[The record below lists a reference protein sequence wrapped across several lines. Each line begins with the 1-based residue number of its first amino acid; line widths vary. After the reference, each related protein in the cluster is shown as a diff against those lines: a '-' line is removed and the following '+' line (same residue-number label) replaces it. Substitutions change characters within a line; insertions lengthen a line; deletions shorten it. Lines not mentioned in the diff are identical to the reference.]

1 MINTESLRITIK
13 GFVLAI
19 NMHQVLASIWK
30 RSQSQKEDNLEHD
43 QKISGVVQLRSAVI
57 VTHLN

>member
-19 NMHQVLASIWK
+19 NMHQVLASIRE
-30 RSQSQKEDNLEHD
+30 RSQSQQEDHLEHEEG
-43 QKISGVVQLRSAVI
+43 ISINILMKRWMFGL
-57 VTHLN
+57 

>member
-19 NMHQVLASIWK
+19 NMHQVLASIWE
-30 RSQSQKEDNLEHD
+30 RSQSQKED
-43 QKISGVVQLRSAVI
+43 
-57 VTHLN
+57 HLKHEEGFSINILMKKRGWANKV

>member
-19 NMHQVLASIWK
+19 NMHQVFSIGEYWGEITDSEG
-30 RSQSQKEDNLEHD
+30 RSP
-43 QKISGVVQLRSAVI
+43 G
-57 VTHLN
+57 T

>member
-19 NMHQVLASIWK
+19 NMHQVLASIWE
-30 RSQSQKEDNLEHD
+30 RSQSQKEDHLENEN
-43 QKISGVVQLRSAVI
+43 ISINILMKKRGWANKL
-57 VTHLN
+57 